1 MDDGEDVFPM
11 DVIDPSRPLN
21 FRPQGYLVVIL
32 AGPEEAE
39 RAQAALVE
47 TGTDRRDIKSYTGE
61 QILSNYESYLAAR
74 GLTARVVGA
83 VVDDAEGRDLYLAY
97 AREGRSAMWVRVPDE
112 SNVRKALRLL
122 ADHDYL
128 HARYYGDETQTDFH
142 IS

>member
-1 MDDGEDVFPM
+1 MVDGENPFPM

-32 AGPEEAE
+32 AGLEEAQ
-39 RAQAALVE
+39 RAQTALVDA
-47 TGTDRRDIKSYTGE
+47 GFDLADIKLYTAE
-61 QILSNYESYLAAR
+61 EILANYEAYASAR
-74 GLTARVVGA
+74 GLTAKVLGA

-97 AREGRSAMWVRVPDE
+97 AREGRSAMWLRVPDD
-112 SNVRKALRLL
+112 SNVRKALTVL

-128 HARYYGDETQTDFH
+128 HARHYGNETQTDFH